1 MRLTINGMHLPT
13 LSLSSALLLAL
24 TSLATVPT
32 ALAQDRKVFAH
43 WMVRHTPTL
52 LNTRSISIS
61 CTS

>member
-43 WMVRHTPTL
+43 WMVRT
-52 LNTRSISIS
+52 SIRNSPQPLPHR
-61 CTS
+61 

>member
-43 WMVRHTPTL
+43 WMV
-52 LNTRSISIS
+52 
-61 CTS
+61 CTSNSPQLNRYT